1 MGCALGDSQPKN
13 STFAGTFGGWSPN
26 LHGAGNPPALIATK
40 ETVMPATVRQAF
52 YSLVAMMVLIC
63 AAGGAQASAEDEVR
77 AAFDRFVLVQ
87 NAHDAKALEPLLAD
101 SPQFLW
107 ITRGT
112 AVWGREAALQRFAN
126 LYEGTWR
133 LDPDP
138 ASVRV
143 VPISENVA
151 QLYAA
156 VQFTIGAPGQPPQA
170 TRFLLNQVLVK
181 SGGAWRVM
189 SIFPIPAP
197 AP

>member
-1 MGCALGDSQPKN
+1 
-13 STFAGTFGGWSPN
+13 
-26 LHGAGNPPALIATK
+26 
-40 ETVMPATVRQAF
+40 MPATTRQAF
-52 YSLVAMMVLIC
+52 YPLAAMIALGC
-63 AAGGAQASAEDEVR
+63 AVGGARASAEEEVR
-77 AAFDRFVLVQ
+77 AAFDRFVQVQ
-87 NAHDAKALEPLLAD
+87 NAHDAKALEALLAD

-112 AVWGREAALQRFAN
+112 AVWGREAALQRFAK

-138 ASVRV
+138 TSVRV
-143 VPISENVA
+143 IPISENVA

-156 VQFTIGAPGQPPQA
+156 VQFTIGAPSQPPQA
-170 TRFLLNQVLVK
+170 SRFLLNQVLVK

>member
-1 MGCALGDSQPKN
+1 
-13 STFAGTFGGWSPN
+13 
-26 LHGAGNPPALIATK
+26 
-40 ETVMPATVRQAF
+40 MPATVRQAY

>member
-1 MGCALGDSQPKN
+1 
-13 STFAGTFGGWSPN
+13 
-26 LHGAGNPPALIATK
+26 
-40 ETVMPATVRQAF
+40 MPATARQAIH
-52 YSLVAMMVLIC
+52 SLAAMIALTCVV
-63 AAGGAQASAEDEVR
+63 GGAQASSEDEVR
-77 AAFDRFVLVQ
+77 AAFDRFVQVQ
-87 NAHDAKALEPLLAD
+87 NAHDAKALEALLAD

-112 AVWGREAALQRFAN
+112 PVWGREAALQRFAK

-143 VPISENVA
+143 VQISENVA
-151 QLYAA
+151 QLYAT
-156 VQFTIGAPGQPPQA
+156 VQYTIGAPSQPPQA

-181 SGGAWRVM
+181 SGGAWRVT

>member
-1 MGCALGDSQPKN
+1 
-13 STFAGTFGGWSPN
+13 
-26 LHGAGNPPALIATK
+26 
-40 ETVMPATVRQAF
+40 MPATARQAI
-52 YSLVAMMVLIC
+52 YSLAAMIALTC
-63 AAGGAQASAEDEVR
+63 AVGGAQASAEDEVR
-77 AAFDRFVLVQ
+77 AAFDRFVQVQ
-87 NAHDAKALEPLLAD
+87 NAHDAKALEALLAD

-112 AVWGREAALQRFAN
+112 PVWGREAALQRFAK

-151 QLYAA
+151 QLYAT
-156 VQFTIGAPGQPPQA
+156 VQFTIGAPSQPPQA

-189 SIFPIPAP
+189 SIFPIPAT

>member
-1 MGCALGDSQPKN
+1 MTPNTRHAFHSLAALVTLACAVSGALA
-13 STFAGTFGGWSPN
+13 ST
-26 LHGAGNPPALIATK
+26 
-40 ETVMPATVRQAF
+40 
-52 YSLVAMMVLIC
+52 
-63 AAGGAQASAEDEVR
+63 EDEVR
-77 AAFDRFVLVQ
+77 ATFDRFVLVQ

-101 SPQFLW
+101 SQQFLW
-107 ITRGT
+107 ITRGA
-112 AVWGREAALQRFAN
+112 AVWGRDAALQRFAK

-143 VPISENVA
+143 MPISDNVA
-151 QLYAA
+151 QVHAV
-156 VQFTIGAPGQPPQA
+156 VQFTIGAPNQPPQA

>member
-1 MGCALGDSQPKN
+1 MLA
-13 STFAGTFGGWSPN
+13 
-26 LHGAGNPPALIATK
+26 PA
-40 ETVMPATVRQAF
+40 RQAW
-52 YSLVAMMVLIC
+52 YPLVAMISLAC
-63 AAGGAQASAEDEVR
+63 AVGGAQASTEDEVR
-77 AAFDRFVLVQ
+77 AAFDRFVQVQ
-87 NAHDAKALEPLLAD
+87 NAHDPKALEALLAD
-101 SPQFLW
+101 SPRFLW

-112 AVWGREAALQRFAN
+112 AVWGREAALQRFAK

-143 VPISENVA
+143 VTIADDVA
-151 QLYAA
+151 QVHAV
-156 VQFTIGAPGQPPQA
+156 VQFTIGAQNQSPQA

-197 AP
+197 VQ

>member
-1 MGCALGDSQPKN
+1 
-13 STFAGTFGGWSPN
+13 
-26 LHGAGNPPALIATK
+26 
-40 ETVMPATVRQAF
+40 MPATARQPIYLLA
-52 YSLVAMMVLIC
+52 AMIALTC
-63 AAGGAQASAEDEVR
+63 AAGAARASAEDEVR
-77 AAFDRFVLVQ
+77 AAFDRFVQVQ
-87 NAHDAKALEPLLAD
+87 NAHDAKALEALLVD

-112 AVWGREAALQRFAN
+112 PVWGREAALQRFAK

-133 LDPDP
+133 LEPDP

-151 QLYAA
+151 QLYAT
-156 VQFTIGAPGQPPQA
+156 VQYTIGAPSQPPQA

-181 SGGAWRVM
+181 SGGAWLVM
-189 SIFPIPAP
+189 SILPIPAP